1 MAKRIIKNSLDDI
14 EKTVTKP
21 LRDYSVGEEQLIV
34 NRSVADF
41 SKRISVQQ
49 NQSEMRFAQ
58 RKLLLMDYYSRE
70 MVTVMS
76 IRRTK

>member
-49 NQSEMRFAQ
+49 NKSEMRFAQ